1 MKIQYE
7 TFNLRQKT
15 LDLIE
20 QANEI
25 IEEYQAQGFMLTVR
39 QIYYQFI
46 ARDLLPEEWK
56 DPRTGS
62 KNNFKSYG
70 KVNSFINSGR
80 LTGLIDWWAIE
91 DRTRF
96 LRGNIQWNSVTE
108 SLQTAAS
115 SYRRNSRETQDYL
128 VEVWIEK
135 DALVGMIDSICR
147 ELDVDFFA
155 CRGYVSLSEMW
166 RAAQRIQQAGKCVI
180 LHLGDH
186 DPSGIDMTRVIQTT
200 LNTFGCEDVEVRRIA
215 LTMKQVKKYDPP
227 PCPAKLSDSRA
238 KEYIATY
245 GDESWELDAL
255 APNVIKELIRSNV
268 EALTDQAKR
277 EVVLDEQEQE
287 KGKLEHIAENWEE
300 LVI

>member
-1 MKIQYE
+1 MKIQYK

-25 IEEYQAQGFMLTVR
+25 ITEFQAQGFVLTIR
-39 QIYYQFI
+39 QIYYQFV
-46 ARDLLPEEWK
+46 ARDLLPEEWR
-56 DPRTGS
+56 DPVTGS

-70 KVNSFINSGR
+70 KLNSFINNGR
-80 LTGLIDWWAIE
+80 MTGLIDWWAIE

-96 LRGNIQWNSVTE
+96 LRGNQHWDSPSQILRS
-108 SLQTAAS
+108 AAS
-115 SYRRNSRETQDYL
+115 SYKLDSRKDQKYL

-166 RAAQRIQQAGKCVI
+166 RAAQRIQNVKKTVI

-186 DPSGIDMTRVIQTT
+186 DPSGIDMTRVIQDT
-200 LNTFGCEDVEVRRIA
+200 LNTFGCKNVDVQRIA
-215 LTMKQVKKYDPP
+215 LTMKQVEKFKPP

-238 KEYIATY
+238 KDYIATY

-255 APNVIKELIRSNV
+255 APNVIEELIRSNV
-268 EALTDQAKR
+268 EALTDKARRQVILA
-277 EVVLDEQEQE
+277 EQE
-287 KGKLEHIAENWEE
+287 KERDQLEYVADNWEE
-300 LVI
+300 LEI